1 MGRPSSGARITEA
14 ADNTMTRSE
23 VSTEA
28 AARLAAASRPLG
40 LILIIGALSAFG
52 PLSIDMYLPGLPAL
66 TGDLGGAAWQVQLT
80 LSACLLGLAGGQV
93 VAGPLS
99 DSLGR
104 RRPLLVGLLAYALAS
119 ALCAL
124 APSVPALIGLRLLQG
139 LAGAAGIVIARAIV
153 RDRYRGADVARFFAM
168 TMMISGLAPIL
179 APVLGGLLLKV
190 TSWRGIFLVLAVI
203 GLALLAAAALGLDKS
218 LPVERRRAGG
228 LRATLAAFRMLLAD
242 RHFLGYAVASGLAFS
257 AMFAYI
263 SGSPFV
269 LQEIYGVSP
278 QGFSL
283 IFAANAVG
291 IVAASQVSGR
301 LVGRV
306 APRRL
311 MALGIVGS
319 LGGGLLLTAAV
330 LAGVGLPG
338 VLPAFFLAVASLG
351 FIGPNATALGLADQ
365 PQDVLGS
372 ASGLMGVLQFVIGAG
387 VSPLVSAFGTASAL
401 PLGLTMAA
409 MSLSALVV
417 FLTMTATRVGHR

>member
-1 MGRPSSGARITEA
+1 MHQETDQPMSPAAEHQPPAAGLRLPTPEARSP
-14 ADNTMTRSE
+14 D
-23 VSTEA
+23 
-28 AARLAAASRPLG
+28 RPLG
-40 LILIIGALSAFG
+40 LIVIIGALSAFG

-66 TGDLGGAAWQVQLT
+66 TEDLGGAAWQVQLT

-93 VAGPLS
+93 LAGPLS

-124 APSVPALIGLRLLQG
+124 APSVPALIILRLLQG

-153 RDRYRGADVARFFAM
+153 RDRYRGDDVARFFAL

-179 APVLGGLLLKV
+179 APVFGGALLNI
-190 TSWRGIFLVLAVI
+190 TSWRGVFMVLAVI
-203 GLALLAAAALGLDKS
+203 GLILLAASALGLGES
-218 LPVERRRAGG
+218 LPPASRRAGG
-228 LRATLAAFRMLLAD
+228 LRHTLAAFRGLLGD
-242 RHFLGYAVASGLAFS
+242 RRFVGYAVSSGLAFS

-306 APRRL
+306 HPRRL
-311 MALGIVGS
+311 MALGMGLS
-319 LGGGLLLTAAV
+319 LAGALLLIAAV
-330 LAGVGLPG
+330 LSGAGLAV
-338 VLPAFFLAVASLG
+338 VLPAFFVAVASIGL
-351 FIGPNATALGLADQ
+351 IGPNATALALADL

-372 ASGLMGVLQFVIGAG
+372 ASGLMGVLQFIIGAG
-387 VSPLVSAFGTASAL
+387 ISPLVSAFGVSSAL
-401 PLGLTMAA
+401 PLAITMAL
-409 MSLSALVV
+409 MSTSALAV
-417 FLTMTATRVGHR
+417 FAAMTGGANSRW